1 MVGHGGGII
10 RSLSDMIGRVTGRGE
25 SSRMTRGRRTMRRG
39 DASSSAPAA
48 PEDCGTTRV
57 RTRRRGACMGSP
69 SPVASSPAEEE
80 EDDGVHEAQAS
91 GDEEERQEEEEEA
104 SAEEEDDN
112 QGGGGEGRAI
122 PSI

>member
-1 MVGHGGGII
+1 MI
-10 RSLSDMIGRVTGRGE
+10 RSLSDMIGRVTRRGE

-39 DASSSAPAA
+39 DASSSAHAA

-57 RTRRRGACMGSP
+57 RMRRRGARMRST

-91 GDEEERQEEEEEA
+91 GDEEEERQEQEQE
-104 SAEEEDDN
+104 
-112 QGGGGEGRAI
+112 
-122 PSI
+122 